1 MQDKRP
7 LLVDRHLI
15 EILGTTAVSPLTTT
29 EIRDLYCTRLRTQ
42 QKVDNSA
49 LRKYVY
55 RELLRLETANV
66 IERYNGSTG
75 RGCKFRYLGEPED
88 KAFEDKPSPF
98 ISKAQDIEIS
108 SSLEDKRT
116 FNALKNE
123 LAQRKVELI
132 SSIGEAEEYQRLY
145 NKFPALS
152 KTVKPQF
159 LESRDRSSKLL
170 GQLRAVENILAEIGF
185 SV

>member
-1 MQDKRP
+1 MQEKLP

-15 EILGTTAVSPLTTT
+15 EILSTKLDSPLTTT
-29 EIRDLYCTRLRTQ
+29 KIRDIYCSRLPVQ
-42 QKVDNSA
+42 QKIDKSA

-66 IERYNGSTG
+66 VERYLGSTG
-75 RGCKFRYLGEPED
+75 RGCKFRYLGEPEE

-98 ISKAQDIEIS
+98 ISNAQDIETS
-108 SSLEDKRT
+108 SSLEDERT

-132 SSIGEAEEYQRLY
+132 SSIGEAEEYQRLC

-159 LESRDRSSKLL
+159 LQSRDRSSKLL